1 MPEDSFEWDDRKSAS
16 NFAKHGVT
24 FEMAREVFKDAFAI
38 ENYDDRENY
47 DEPRYTIIGMVEG
60 HLLFV
65 AFTMRGD
72 TYRIISARGAEP
84 YEQRQY
90 HEDNA

>member
-1 MPEDSFEWDDRKSAS
+1 MPEDNFEWDDRKSAS

-47 DEPRYTIIGMVEG
+47 
-60 HLLFV
+60 
-65 AFTMRGD
+65 
-72 TYRIISARGAEP
+72 S
-84 YEQRQY
+84 
-90 HEDNA
+90 

>member
-1 MPEDSFEWDDRKSAS
+1 MPGDNFEWDSQKAAS

-38 ENYDDRENY
+38 ENYDDRKNY

-65 AFTMRGD
+65 AFTCC
-72 TYRIISARGAEP
+72 SSP
-84 YEQRQY
+84 SQ
-90 HEDNA
+90 